1 MKKQILVPS
10 LLALFVASAA
20 HAGATFDTPA
30 GTLNLGADVEFDY
43 TSETDSNLKS
53 GGRLLLDING
63 EKVLANGNFAGF
75 KLNPVW
81 GQDGSRGADD
91 VWIKFGVKN
100 DWAIQTGHFEAAD
113 LSPAGQDTY
122 IASSGTTMYRANY
135 ARGRTSA
142 DGESQVQATFTKNI
156 GAAAG
161 FEVTAMSADE
171 GDAVVVR
178 PAVNY
183 AVDNVSMAFG
193 LEVPVA
199 GKGDDADWLGL
210 GGYVSFA
217 ASDDLTL
224 TARTAYL
231 ADDTDAANSMDSLT
245 AGINAQYKNFFIAA
259 LYGQTDADSA
269 ASETEELQVYASYK
283 IPMILD
289 IKNFDIYVAA
299 GWSEAKLND
308 VTQDDVVGARVRLKY
323 VF

>member
-135 ARGRTSA
+135 ARGRT
-142 DGESQVQATFTKNI
+142 
-156 GAAAG
+156 
-161 FEVTAMSADE
+161 
-171 GDAVVVR
+171 
-178 PAVNY
+178 
-183 AVDNVSMAFG
+183 
-193 LEVPVA
+193 
-199 GKGDDADWLGL
+199 
-210 GGYVSFA
+210 
-217 ASDDLTL
+217 
-224 TARTAYL
+224 
-231 ADDTDAANSMDSLT
+231 
-245 AGINAQYKNFFIAA
+245 
-259 LYGQTDADSA
+259 
-269 ASETEELQVYASYK
+269 
-283 IPMILD
+283 
-289 IKNFDIYVAA
+289 
-299 GWSEAKLND
+299 
-308 VTQDDVVGARVRLKY
+308 
-323 VF
+323 